1 MIECIDLKLART
13 YANKT
18 VSEVA
23 RAMKKSRSWVS
34 QTESGTRRIHADDLQ
49 KLMEL
54 YGLDDTPLNRIKLN
68 SKNKRLK

>member
-1 MIECIDLKLART
+1 MIEYIDLKLART

-23 RAMKKSRSWVS
+23 RAMKKSQSWVS
-34 QTESGTRRIHADDLQ
+34 QTESGARRIHADDLQ

-54 YGLDDTPLNRIKLN
+54 YGLDDTH
-68 SKNKRLK
+68 